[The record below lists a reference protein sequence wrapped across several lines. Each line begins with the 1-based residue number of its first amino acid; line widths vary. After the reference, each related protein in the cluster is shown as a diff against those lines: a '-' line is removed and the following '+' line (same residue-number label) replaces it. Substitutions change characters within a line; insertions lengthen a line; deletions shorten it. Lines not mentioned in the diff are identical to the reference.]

1 MWPAGYFPAQYF
13 SSGYWYGT
21 GEITET
27 ATLTDGIYIRFR
39 RVGRR

>member
-1 MWPAGYFPAQYF
+1 MWPSGYFPARYF

-21 GEITET
+21 GEINPV
-27 ATLTDGIYIRFR
+27 AQGDGIYIRFR